1 MGSLVLLDLM
11 GGVALLLWG
20 LHMVHSGILRA
31 FGPNLRHLL
40 GRALGNRL
48 TAFSAGLGLTALLQS
63 STATALITSS
73 FTSEGLV
80 SLVPALAIMLGAN
93 VGTTLIVQVLSFN
106 IAAVAPVLFIVGLV
120 AFRSGPRSR
129 IKDVGR
135 VFIGLGL
142 MLLALHILLNTLAPA
157 ENAPGVR
164 VFMNAITG
172 DPILCILFAAVIT
185 WLVHSSVASV
195 LLVMSL
201 AYAHFITP
209 PAALALVLGANLGS
223 AINPLVEGARRD
235 NPASYRLPLGNL
247 INRVAGILL
256 VAPFLGPI
264 AELLQSWQPDLAK
277 ATALFHIAFNV
288 ATAVAFIG
296 LLDGLAAILKK
307 LLPERVREADPSGP
321 RYLDESALETPS
333 LALADAARETLH
345 MGDHVEIMLR
355 KVMAAMMTNDR
366 ALVDQVT
373 QMDNSVDSLDEAIKL
388 YVTKLTRGSLD
399 EREGQRAMEIVSF
412 AINLEHIGDII
423 DKNLSELATKKIKR
437 RFQFSAEGAEE
448 LSAFHKRTMDSL
460 RIAFGVF
467 MSGDVNE
474 ARKLLAEKSALRNAE
489 LAATERHLDRL
500 REGRPET
507 IETTSLHLD
516 VLRDLRRI
524 HSHICSVAI
533 PCSMPPAN
541 SPPIAAPRRF
551 WPHCRRRCTAADKS
565 TIQRLRCAA
574 AVLHDQHDVS
584 DVDDRR
590 HRLAEDDHR
599 LTLGDAV
606 DQRHQPASHREEPER
621 HRHHALS
628 GALAR
633 NPLHQETGGEQQL
646 RDQPEGQP
654 EIELGDEYVVEIVAK
669 RLAVL
674 NQHQITS
681 VAMGVGFLRR
691 ISHHTPARS
700 MIPIHS
706 RSKKP

>member
-1 MGSLVLLDLM
+1 MGSMVLLDLM

-31 FGPNLRHLL
+31 FGADLRLL
-40 GRALGNRL
+40 LAKALNNRF
-48 TAFSAGLGLTALLQS
+48 TAFAAGLGLTALLQS

-73 FTSEGLV
+73 FASEGLV

-93 VGTTLIVQVLSFN
+93 VGTTLIVQILSFN
-106 IAAVAPVLFIVGLV
+106 IAAVAPVLFVLGLV

-129 IKDVGR
+129 IKDIGR
-135 VFIGLGL
+135 VLIGLGL

-172 DPILCILFAAVIT
+172 DPVLCILLAAIVT

-201 AYAHFITP
+201 AYAHFVTP
-209 PAALALVLGANLGS
+209 YAVLALVLGANLGS
-223 AINPLVEGARRD
+223 AINPVVEGARRD
-235 NPASYRLPLGNL
+235 NPASYRLPVGNL
-247 INRVAGILL
+247 INRLAGILL
-256 VAPFLGPI
+256 VAPFLQPI
-264 AELLQSWQPDLAK
+264 ADLLTSWQPDLAK
-277 ATALFHIAFNV
+277 ATALFHIAFNL
-288 ATAVAFIG
+288 ATAVLFIG
-296 LLDGLAAILKK
+296 LLDGMARLLKR
-307 LLPERVREADPSGP
+307 LLPERVRETDPAGP
-321 RYLDESALETPS
+321 RYLDEGALETPS
-333 LALADAARETLH
+333 LALADAARETLR

-366 ALVDQVT
+366 ALVDQVSR
-373 QMDNSVDSLDEAIKL
+373 MDNTVDSLDEAIKL

-437 RFQFSAEGAEE
+437 RFQFSSEGAEE

-460 RIAFGVF
+460 RVAFGVF

-474 ARKLLAEKSALRNAE
+474 ARKLLAEKAALRNAE

-524 HSHICSVAI
+524 HSHICSIAYPVLDAAGELAAYRATENDLAAL
-533 PCSMPPAN
+533 PA
-541 SPPIAAPRRF
+541 PGRP
-551 WPHCRRRCTAADKS
+551 
-565 TIQRLRCAA
+565 
-574 AVLHDQHDVS
+574 
-584 DVDDRR
+584 
-590 HRLAEDDHR
+590 
-599 LTLGDAV
+599 
-606 DQRHQPASHREEPER
+606 
-621 HRHHALS
+621 
-628 GALAR
+628 
-633 NPLHQETGGEQQL
+633 
-646 RDQPEGQP
+646 
-654 EIELGDEYVVEIVAK
+654 
-669 RLAVL
+669 
-674 NQHQITS
+674 
-681 VAMGVGFLRR
+681 
-691 ISHHTPARS
+691 
-700 MIPIHS
+700 
-706 RSKKP
+706 

>member
-31 FGPNLRHLL
+31 FGPNLRLL
-40 GRALGNRL
+40 LAKALSNRFA
-48 TAFSAGLGLTALLQS
+48 AFGAGLGLTALLQS

-93 VGTTLIVQVLSFN
+93 VGTTLIVQILSFN
-106 IAAVAPVLFIVGLV
+106 IAAVAPVLFIIGLV

-129 IKDVGR
+129 VKDIGR

-172 DPILCILFAAVIT
+172 DPVLCILFGAIVT

-201 AYAHFITP
+201 AYAHFVTP
-209 PAALALVLGANLGS
+209 YAALALVLGANLGS
-223 AINPLVEGARRD
+223 AINPIVEGARRD

-247 INRVAGILL
+247 VNRLAGILL
-256 VAPFLGPI
+256 VAPFLQPI
-264 AELLQSWQPDLAK
+264 ADLLISWQTDLAK

-288 ATAVAFIG
+288 VTALIFIG
-296 LLDGLAAILKK
+296 LLDGMARLLKA
-307 LLPERVREADPSGP
+307 LLPERAKATDPSGP

-366 ALVDQVT
+366 ALVDQVS

-388 YVTKLTRGSLD
+388 YITKLTRGSLD

-448 LSAFHKRTMDSL
+448 LSTFHKRTMDSL

-474 ARKLLAEKSALRNAE
+474 ARKLLAEKAALRNAE

-524 HSHICSVAI
+524 HSHICSVAY
-533 PCSMPPAN
+533 PVLDAAGELAAYRSAETELPAL
-541 SPPIAAPRRF
+541 PAPVPGR
-551 WPHCRRRCTAADKS
+551 
-565 TIQRLRCAA
+565 
-574 AVLHDQHDVS
+574 
-584 DVDDRR
+584 
-590 HRLAEDDHR
+590 
-599 LTLGDAV
+599 G
-606 DQRHQPASHREEPER
+606 
-621 HRHHALS
+621 
-628 GALAR
+628 
-633 NPLHQETGGEQQL
+633 
-646 RDQPEGQP
+646 
-654 EIELGDEYVVEIVAK
+654 
-669 RLAVL
+669 
-674 NQHQITS
+674 
-681 VAMGVGFLRR
+681 
-691 ISHHTPARS
+691 
-700 MIPIHS
+700 
-706 RSKKP
+706 